1 MDFLSV
7 LLQQRTRSIGIII
20 PDVVISEKHSDA
32 LEITEHPIEQPTN
45 SGASG
50 EGAGYISEHAFRRP
64 SEVVM
69 ETGFSGGG
77 SLLDLADTSA
87 IGLSL
92 GLSPKELY
100 QELLNLQR
108 DRIPFDVTTGK
119 RTYNNMLIKTLEVT
133 TDKSSEN
140 VLLATLTL
148 REVII
153 TSTQTISVA
162 SKSNMTE
169 GVGTSAVQNTGTK
182 TTVPPNNSILKS
194 LPQMA
199 QKGIT
204 TVEGFL
210 SNIFTGGGG

>member
-20 PDVVISEKHSDA
+20 PDVVITEKHTDT
-32 LEITEHPIEQPTN
+32 LEITEHPVEQPTN
-45 SGASG
+45 AGASG

-77 SLLDLADTSA
+77 SLLDFADTSA

-100 QELLNLQR
+100 QELLNQQR

-119 RTYNNMLIKTLEVT
+119 RIYNNMLIKTLEVT

-148 REVII
+148 RGGDYYLHAVNQGCLEKQYDRGSRDVCC
-153 TSTQTISVA
+153 
-162 SKSNMTE
+162 TE
-169 GVGTSAVQNTGTK
+169 YRYQNNGTA
-182 TTVPPNNSILKS
+182 
-194 LPQMA
+194 
-199 QKGIT
+199 
-204 TVEGFL
+204 E
-210 SNIFTGGGG
+210 

>member
-20 PDVVISEKHSDA
+20 PDVVITEKHTDA
-32 LEITEHPIEQPTN
+32 LEITEHPVEQPTN
-45 SGASG
+45 AGASG

-77 SLLDLADTSA
+77 SLLDFADTSA
-87 IGLSL
+87 IGFSL

-119 RTYNNMLIKTLEVT
+119 RIYNNMLIKTLEVT

-153 TSTQTISVA
+153 TSTQSIRIA
-162 SKSNMTE
+162 SKNNMTE
-169 GVGTSAVQNTGTK
+169 GAGTSAVQNTGTK

-199 QKGIT
+199 QKGVT
-204 TVEGFL
+204 TVDGYL
-210 SNIFTGGGG
+210 SNLFLGR

>member
-7 LLQQRTRSIGIII
+7 LLQHRTRSIGIII
-20 PDVVISEKHSDA
+20 PDVVITEKHSDA
-32 LEITEHPIEQPTN
+32 LEITEHPVEQPTN
-45 SGASG
+45 AGASG

-77 SLLDLADTSA
+77 SLLDFADTSA

-92 GLSPKELY
+92 GLSPKEVY

-119 RTYNNMLIKTLEVT
+119 RIYNNMLIKTLEVT
-133 TDKSSEN
+133 TDKNSEN

-153 TSTQTISVA
+153 TSTQTVNVA
-162 SKSNMTE
+162 SKNNMAE

-182 TTVPPNNSILKS
+182 TTVPPNDSILKS

-204 TVEGFL
+204 SVDGYLRDLFL
-210 SNIFTGGGG
+210 GG

>member
-20 PDVVISEKHSDA
+20 PDVVITEKHTDA
-32 LEITEHPIEQPTN
+32 LEITEHPVEQPTN
-45 SGASG
+45 AGASG

-77 SLLDLADTSA
+77 SLLDFADTSA

-100 QELLNLQR
+100 QELL
-108 DRIPFDVTTGK
+108 
-119 RTYNNMLIKTLEVT
+119 
-133 TDKSSEN
+133 
-140 VLLATLTL
+140 L

-153 TSTQTISVA
+153 TSTQSIRVA
-162 SKSNMTE
+162 SKNNMTE

-199 QKGIT
+199 QKGVT
-204 TVEGFL
+204 TVDGYL
-210 SNIFTGGGG
+210 SNLFLGR